1 MTLYQV
7 LSLLGAGGL
16 LVGVFRLL
24 FAQIKGVRLGV
35 QALLRAQMIA
45 DYNKWSERGYASIY
59 ARENFINC
67 WTQYHNLG
75 VNGVMDDLKAKFLA
89 LPTDHL
95 QAEKGD
101 LE

>member
-45 DYNKWSERGYASIY
+45 DYNKWSDRGYAPIY
-59 ARENFINC
+59 VRQNFENC
-67 WTQYHNLG
+67 WKQYHSLG
-75 VNGVMDDLKAKFLA
+75 ANGVMDDIHVKFLQ
-89 LPTDHL
+89 LPT
-95 QAEKGD
+95 QN
-101 LE
+101 